1 MVKKRV
7 GLFFGSFNPV
17 HNGHLI
23 LANYMLAFTGLDELW
38 FVVSPQNPLK
48 EKKALLNQ
56 NHRLQLVH
64 LAIEDHPKMRASNIE
79 FSLPVPSYTVNTLAH
94 LKEKYPEHLFSIILG
109 SDNLLNFHKWKNH
122 EEILKHHELLVYPR
136 PGFTENP
143 YANRPN
149 VIITEAPVMDISS
162 TFIRNAIHNKKDV
175 RFFVHPK
182 VWEYID
188 EMNFYR

>member
-23 LANYMLAFTGLDELW
+23 LANYMLAFTRLDELW

-48 EKKALLNQ
+48 AKKGLLNQ
-56 NHRLQLVH
+56 NQRLQLVN

-79 FSLPVPSYTVNTLAH
+79 FSLPVPSYTINTLAH
-94 LKEKYPEHLFSIILG
+94 LKEKYPEHQFSIILG
-109 SDNLLNFHKWKNH
+109 SDNLQNFHKWKNH
-122 EEILKHHELLVYPR
+122 EEILKHYDLLIYPR
-136 PGFTENP
+136 PGYTENP
-143 YANRPN
+143 YTNRPN

-162 TFIRNAIHNKKDV
+162 TFIRNAIYEKKDV